1 MQTLIG
7 RIREALAAGAPV
19 EDLLGEL
26 EQRVGAAGQ
35 AGEPA
40 RQVADQVAEL
50 TDRVGAVTAERDA
63 ARALADTALDRYRT
77 ARAEALGVAPELLPG
92 TTLETIDAAT
102 ERARSLVTD
111 LESRLRDQIAG
122 RYVPAGD
129 GGRITADLSALA
141 PIDKIKAGLAQRK

>member
-7 RIREALAAGAPV
+7 RIREALAAGAPI

-26 EQRVGAAGQ
+26 EQRIGAVSAGAGE

-40 RQVADQVAEL
+40 GQVAEL
-50 TDRVGAVTAERDA
+50 ADRIGAVTAERDA
-63 ARALADTALDRYRT
+63 ARAQADAALDRYRT
-77 ARAEALGVAPELLPG
+77 ARAEALGIAPELLPG
-92 TTLETIDAAT
+92 ATLEAVDAAA

-111 LESRLRDQIAG
+111 LETRLRDQIAA

-129 GGRITADLSALA
+129 GGRTAPDLSALT
-141 PIDKIKAGLAQRK
+141 PVDKIKAGLARQ